1 MHVTRTHLARDLLQA
16 GWISAAIMAV
26 LTAAW
31 VVALALVPGPPGEAA
46 LVEKLRYLG
55 DHPETAIGPGL
66 VAGLALLHIPV
77 WLGLAATV
85 WPRRPAA
92 GLFAVVFGL
101 VYAPLASMSY
111 WAQLTVVRGLAD
123 VSGSDPGAAA
133 AAYRLFEFPGGL
145 ASFSYGVDVL
155 AYVVWGVAAISA
167 CVGLFAL
174 EGRLAQTAALLW
186 GIGGVLAIVG
196 GLGFVTESDLLELGV
211 LLSGVVFLVGLIAT
225 SVLLQRTAATE
236 DAVVGSL
243 SLELRVGPNRA

>member
-1 MHVTRTHLARDLLQA
+1 MHVTRINLGRDLLQA

-26 LTAAW
+26 LTTAW
-31 VVALALVPGPPGEAA
+31 VVALALIPGPPGDAA

-66 VAGLALLHIPV
+66 VAGLALLHVPV
-77 WLGLAATV
+77 WLGLAAAV
-85 WPRRPAA
+85 WARRPAA
-92 GLFAVVFGL
+92 GLFGVVFGL
-101 VYAPLASMSY
+101 VYAPLALMNY

-123 VSGSDPGAAA
+123 VSRTDPVAAA

-145 ASFSYGVDVL
+145 ASFTYGVDVL
-155 AYVVWGVAAISA
+155 AYVVWGVAAIA
-167 CVGLFAL
+167 VCVGLVAL
-174 EGRLAQTAALLW
+174 EGRLAQTTALLW

-196 GLGFVTESDLLELGV
+196 GIGFLAQNDVLELGV
-211 LLSGVVFLVGLIAT
+211 LLSGVVFLVGLVAT
-225 SVLLQRTAATE
+225 SVLLQRAASTE